1 MACMWLEEKETRRSH
16 SASHTSALCGC
27 CSTARMTATSMQSE
41 SHKRRRGV
49 RATRGWGGGGGGR
62 KSLHAELLQVSGAAA
77 AFHDADNEQ
86 GEAVRREGSGCF
98 RL

>member
-41 SHKRRRGV
+41 SHKRRR
-49 RATRGWGGGGGGR
+49 
-62 KSLHAELLQVSGAAA
+62 E
-77 AFHDADNEQ
+77 
-86 GEAVRREGSGCF
+86 RREGNEGMGGVERAYMLSCCKSVELPLHFMTQTMSKERQSGGKDPDAFACNT
-98 RL
+98 